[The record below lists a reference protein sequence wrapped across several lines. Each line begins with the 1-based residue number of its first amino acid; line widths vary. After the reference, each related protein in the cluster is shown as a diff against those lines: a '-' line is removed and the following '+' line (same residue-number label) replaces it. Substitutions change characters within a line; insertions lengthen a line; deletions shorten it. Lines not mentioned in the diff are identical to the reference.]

1 MEEMSYLRVL
11 VDIFWCL
18 LEVRAGLVEPRYS
31 CIIVLRGSP
40 HNQKIL
46 RLMRLVV
53 NVLKNRLCYAE
64 ETIHRESL

>member
-31 CIIVLRGSP
+31 CISVLRGSP
-40 HNQKIL
+40 YHMKIL
-46 RLMRLVV
+46 RLKRLVA
-53 NVLKNRLCYAE
+53 NVLKNRLCCAE
-64 ETIHRESL
+64 ETIHTGSL

>member
-1 MEEMSYLRVL
+1 MEEMSYLGVL

-40 HNQKIL
+40 CNLRIL
-46 RLMRLVV
+46 RLMRLVA
-53 NVLKNRLCYAE
+53 NVLKNRLCCAE
-64 ETIHRESL
+64 ETIHTGSL